1 MTDRKRLETAIEK
14 NIHGLLNEIKES
26 TVDFTV
32 LTVRKKHPEIDRE
45 QLSVILDVVRAGIE
59 NGFMTTIDR
68 YMGKLDKE
76 LTELTGDENPLD
88 AGTPTKTDRTP
99 GKSKR
104 ARTVSA

>member
-1 MTDRKRLETAIEK
+1 MDRKRLETAIER
-14 NIHGLLNEIKES
+14 NIHGLLSEIKES

-45 QLSVILDVVRAGIE
+45 QLSLILDVVRTGIE
-59 NGFMTTIDR
+59 NGFMTSIDR
-68 YMGKLDKE
+68 YMGRLDKE
-76 LTELTGDENPLD
+76 LTELTGNENPLD
-88 AGTPTKTDRTP
+88 VGQPTKTDRTP

>member
-1 MTDRKRLETAIEK
+1 MDRKRLETAIER
-14 NIHGLLNEIKES
+14 NIHGLLSEIKES

-45 QLSVILDVVRAGIE
+45 QLSLILDVVRTGIE
-59 NGFMTTIDR
+59 NGFMTSIDR
-68 YMGKLDKE
+68 YMGRLDKE
-76 LTELTGDENPLD
+76 LTELTGNENPLD

>member
-1 MTDRKRLETAIEK
+1 MTDRKKLETAIER

-45 QLSVILDVVRAGIE
+45 QLTVVLDIVRTAID
-59 NGFMTTIDR
+59 NGFMTSIDR
-68 YMGKLDKE
+68 YMGRLNNE

-88 AGTPTKTDRTP
+88 VGPTTTNRTP

>member
-1 MTDRKRLETAIEK
+1 MTDRKKLETAIER

-32 LTVRKKHPEIDRE
+32 LTIRKKHPEIDRE
-45 QLSVILDVVRAGIE
+45 QLTVVLDIVRTAID
-59 NGFMTTIDR
+59 NGFMTSIDR
-68 YMGKLDKE
+68 YMGKLNNE

-88 AGTPTKTDRTP
+88 AGQPTKTDRTP